1 MLSHSKHL
9 TGVGTSYKHNY
20 KDSYMHLCAIYGK
33 AYTQAHQEANTVFQ
47 NFFPEIIRLAG
58 FVEIAKSSVNLF
70 FTQDTKSTI
79 RQIAP
84 GVQ

>member
-9 TGVGTSYKHNY
+9 TGVGTSNKLT
-20 KDSYMHLCAIYGK
+20 KDSYMHLCAMYGK
-33 AYTQAHQEANTVFQ
+33 AYTQAHQDANTVFQ

-58 FVEIAKSSVNLF
+58 FVEIAKCSVNLF